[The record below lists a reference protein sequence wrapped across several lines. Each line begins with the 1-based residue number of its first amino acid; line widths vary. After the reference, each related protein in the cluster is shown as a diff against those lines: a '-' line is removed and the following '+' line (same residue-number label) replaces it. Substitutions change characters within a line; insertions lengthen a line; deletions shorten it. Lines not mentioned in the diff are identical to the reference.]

1 MANAWGELSWSIGD
15 FGAQN
20 DATVETTSV
29 SLTASLGNPTYEA
42 TVDFGWGNN
51 AWGEVAWNTNEIN
64 ALAEL
69 SGIQTT
75 LTLGDETVVGEIN
88 TGWGR
93 YEWGTFAWGIG
104 GTVLAE
110 GQQLSVSL
118 DSVTTIADA
127 NAYPSGQQLNFQNL
141 GTLTFDI
148 GATVDATTQLLRASL
163 DSVTTTA
170 NANIIPT
177 GIQLTASEGDLEGY
191 NTTGWG
197 RLTWGSEVWGA
208 TGYWATAELTGISLS
223 ANLGTAVLDA
233 VSFIDV
239 TGEQLTI
246 AEGIVDPSPDATVVG
261 IGLSASV
268 AVGTVVSAEAN
279 AYPTGQQLTAAQ
291 GTAILNAVSYIDVTG
306 ISLSTAVGTVFAGGS
321 TEVVPTGIQ
330 FAIELGNGTNIQIWK
345 AVDTGTSVA
354 YTAVSTGSSVTW
366 KNVDTAA

>member
-1 MANAWGELSWSIGD
+1 MANPWGSGEYGIGE
-15 FGAQN
+15 FGTGLQN
-20 DATVETTSV
+20 
-29 SLTASLGNPTYEA
+29 
-42 TVDFGWGNN
+42 VD
-51 AWGEVAWNTNEIN
+51 
-64 ALAEL
+64 
-69 SGIQTT
+69 
-75 LTLGDETVVGEIN
+75 LTLDGISMSASAGTLGADGEIN

-93 YEWGTFAWGIG
+93 STWGSFAWGIG

-118 DSVTTIADA
+118 DSVTTQA
-127 NAYPSGQQLNFQNL
+127 NSDVLLSGQQLNFQNL
-141 GTLTFDI
+141 GTVTFDI

-170 NANIIPT
+170 NADIIPT

-208 TGYWATAELTGISLS
+208 SGFWATAELTGIQLS

-239 TGEQLTI
+239 TGNSLTI

-268 AVGTVVSAEAN
+268 AVGTVVGGEAN
-279 AYPTGQQLTAAQ
+279 VYPTGQELTAAQ
-291 GTAILNAVSYIDVTG
+291 GTAILNAISYIDVTG
-306 ISLSTAVGTVFAGGS
+306 ISLSTTVGTVFAGGS
-321 TEVVPTGIQ
+321 TDVVPTGIQ
-330 FAIELGNGTNIQIWK
+330 FAIELGNNTNIQIWK

-366 KNVDTAA
+366 NNVDTAA